1 MDELAGALHYKLR
14 TTSAEEIHD
23 IQEVTEGLE
32 NRILRA
38 IDNEFFMNDIIEYI
52 KTKRYTRTKIQ
63 RILVHILLDI
73 RTKEVDYFLSQNHL
87 PYIRVL
93 GFQKDNA
100 DILGELTER
109 AKCPV
114 LTNLKKAPEIL
125 DEDGLHLLA
134 LEKLATDLQA
144 LAAPNPLYRAPNR
157 DFTTPMAI
165 V

>member
-1 MDELAGALHYKLR
+1 M
-14 TTSAEEIHD
+14 
-23 IQEVTEGLE
+23 
-32 NRILRA
+32 
-38 IDNEFFMNDIIEYI
+38 
-52 KTKRYTRTKIQ
+52 
-63 RILVHILLDI
+63 
-73 RTKEVDYFLSQNHL
+73 
-87 PYIRVL
+87 
-93 GFQKDNA
+93 
-100 DILGELTER
+100 
-109 AKCPV
+109 

>member
-1 MDELAGALHYKLR
+1 M
-14 TTSAEEIHD
+14 
-23 IQEVTEGLE
+23 
-32 NRILRA
+32 
-38 IDNEFFMNDIIEYI
+38 
-52 KTKRYTRTKIQ
+52 
-63 RILVHILLDI
+63 
-73 RTKEVDYFLSQNHL
+73 DYFLSQNHL

-100 DILGELTER
+100 DILGELTEQ

-157 DFTTPMAI
+157 HFTTPMAI